1 MDYIYSKLSESVE
14 KVEYSGATT
23 TTAVVTVDNNNNVIS
38 VDVRELSPDI
48 LNVAKPAVNGNY
60 ALMQKVSANGT
71 TSYSWV
77 SADQVSQPLLDE
89 IERAKSAEAAI
100 AGGINQEISDRIAA
114 DIAINNSISDLTGR
128 VSAVESMSQRV
139 DGVIAQTAKL
149 DAQLATES
157 SERQEQDE
165 ELSNGIAGTQ
175 SRITNLDKEFQ
186 EKHNILNTKVNNEI
200 TDRENADSELLK
212 NLQNESY
219 ARETTD
225 KELSDKINSVDTN
238 FTEALSNESTRV
250 DNMINQL
257 NDNVSSSIN
266 QLNQNLVDAINTIN
280 GGIATEIEERKSQDD
295 YIFQTLTQNIQNES
309 SAREQADNSLQEQL
323 NSETSN
329 RVSADEDLQNQIS
342 SEASNRAS
350 VDQHLWDIIP
360 DNIIA
365 GTPMQGME
373 FPNAVNIVFSK
384 YQKHGIGEDPADAE
398 FVEMPNQTITLFS
411 ATQEVAGILTSS
423 DKTKIDNIATDI
435 ETAVQAESEARQEA
449 DTALENKLDS
459 LIVVEGAAIQ
469 VGDEEH
475 ELNIKTGGR
484 FTVNS
489 NYEVVTSE
497 EYPGEPG
504 RRIIPLENNDQIAG
518 KKTDGNGVPLIFVSK
533 WDKVEVGGSGAPL
546 NLNSDDG
553 KVTVNDE
560 HTLLDETDKQEISET
575 ITSETSAVRDEL
587 NTFKSNAN
595 TSYVVG
601 TNALID
607 IIPDET
613 TAQLTFSIDT
623 QNPSA
628 NSTSTLSTSTTM
640 PIATTSTVGL
650 MSVEQVNQLDNAV
663 KKSGVETQT
672 IQGNV
677 TITGNFEVLGTTTS
691 EGTESLVVQDNLIIT
706 NGGGAELQIAMSGLG
721 IKTNATSAFGVVYDP
736 TDSELKA
743 GIGAISETNAF
754 TFSEGEGNPVALRDS
769 DTSITDGNVLRWD
782 GTARKLV
789 DSGISYANVAVIN
802 NDQTFS
808 GTQTFANIN
817 SNDVV
822 TTNLA
827 TTTFTLNGATLQSN
841 IDGII
846 AVESQISNA
855 ITNLVN
861 GASANYDTL
870 GEIETAV
877 TAVNAFACTT
887 NNDLQ
892 SFKTATNSALS
903 AMNTNTQSAQTCASS
918 AYTQANNAYNK
929 ANSATTIATEANST
943 ATDANTAITNHVAN
957 TNNPHGVT
965 PAQLGMN
972 TTTINIINSDLGINE
987 SVGTVYVPD
996 GQQSINIAQHIANI
1010 TFFDTASGENK
1021 TLHIV
1026 VADAESEGNFV
1037 MGINDGT
1044 L

>member
-60 ALMQKVSANGT
+60 ALMQKVSANGVT
-71 TSYSWV
+71 TYSWV

-100 AGGINQEISDRIAA
+100 AGGINQEINDRIAA
-114 DIAINNSISDLTGR
+114 DNAINNSISDLTGR

-149 DAQLATES
+149 EAQLATES
-157 SERQEQDE
+157 SERQKQDE

-200 TDRENADSELLK
+200 ADRENADSELLK

-225 KELSDKINSVDTN
+225 KELSDKINSLDTN

-295 YIFQTLTQNIQNES
+295 YIFQTLNQNLQNES
-309 SAREQADNSLQEQL
+309 SAREQADNSLQ
-323 NSETSN
+323 
-329 RVSADEDLQNQIS
+329 NQIS
-342 SEASNRAS
+342 GEANNRAS
-350 VDQHLWDIIP
+350 VDQHLWDILP
-360 DNIIA
+360 DNIIS

-373 FPNAVNIVFSK
+373 NKNAVNIVFSK

-398 FVEMPNQTITLFS
+398 LVEVPNQAITLFP
-411 ATQEVAGILTSS
+411 ATQEVAGVLTAA

-435 ETAVQAESEARQEA
+435 ETAVQAEAEARQSS
-449 DTALENKLDS
+449 DTEIENKLDS

-546 NLNSDDG
+546 NLNSDSG

-560 HTLLDETDKQEISET
+560 HTLLDETDKQELSET
-575 ITSETSAVRDEL
+575 ITSATDAVHDEL

-595 TSYVVG
+595 TFYVVA
-601 TNALID
+601 TNAKLD
-607 IIPDET
+607 IIPDDT

-628 NSTSTLSTSTTM
+628 NATSTVSTSVAM
-640 PIATTSTVGL
+640 PIATNSAVGM
-650 MSVEQVNQLDNAV
+650 MSANHVNRLNDSVLKN
-663 KKSGVETQT
+663 GDDFGIETQT
-672 IQGNV
+672 IQGNIV
-677 TITGNFEVLGTTTS
+677 ITGNLEVNGTTTS
-691 EGTESLVVQDNLIIT
+691 NDTETLVVQDNLIVT
-706 NGGGAELQIAMSGLG
+706 NGGGAELTTSMSGLG
-721 IKTNATSAFGVVYDP
+721 IKTNATNAFGVVYDP
-736 TDSELKA
+736 SVSELKA
-743 GIGAISETNAF
+743 GIGVVSESNAF
-754 TFSEGEGNPVALRDS
+754 SFNEGEGNPVALRSS
-769 DTSITDGNVLRWD
+769 DDLITDGNVLRWD
-782 GTARKLV
+782 GTGRKLV
-789 DSGISYANVAVIN
+789 DSGVPYAQIARKDSEQSFI
-802 NDQTFS
+802 
-808 GTQTFANIN
+808 GTQTFVNVNAT
-817 SNDVV
+817 DVV
-822 TTNLA
+822 ATNL
-827 TTTFTLNGATLQSN
+827 TTTSFVLNGVALQSN
-841 IDGII
+841 VAGIV
-846 AVESQISNA
+846 AVESQVDDKISTA
-855 ITNLVN
+855 ITSLVDN
-861 GASANYDTL
+861 ASENYDTL
-870 GEIETAV
+870 GEIETQV
-877 TAVNAFACTT
+877 LSV
-887 NNDLQ
+887 
-892 SFKTATNSALS
+892 NSALQSEISRASGCES
-903 AMNTNTQSAQTCASS
+903 AINTDLQDHKTTATERFEQVEANITSINNNCIQMNANIAIAQTCASN
-918 AYTQANNAYNK
+918 AYTQANI
-929 ANSATTIATEANST
+929 ANNT
-943 ATDANTAITNHVAN
+943 ATNANTAITNHMGY

-965 PAQLGMN
+965 ASQLSDMHQVN
-972 TTTINIINSDLGINE
+972 INIFGS
-987 SVGTVYVPD
+987 SAGTVFAPTT
-996 GQQSINIAQHIANI
+996 QSADINVTTPYTANI
-1010 TFFDTASGENK
+1010 TFYDK
-1021 TLHIV
+1021 TIGAKTIHVV
-1026 VADAESEGNFV
+1026 VADEESAGDYEI
-1037 MGINDGT
+1037 GINDGT